1 MSRKNRAKRAEA
13 RTATPE
19 DVSEEQPSALLKWW
33 LPVLTGLAVFLVY
46 LRTLFPTV
54 GGGDSG
60 ELLATACAT
69 GIAHP
74 PGYPLYTVLAKL
86 FTFLPLGAVAW
97 RVNLLSAIC
106 GGAASVMILLAVRRW
121 TRNDWA
127 GLLASGL
134 FAFSPLVWRYAIVA
148 EVFSLNHL
156 LVATLLYTAV
166 RYSERRDPK
175 FAYLSALVF
184 GLGMS
189 NHHTCLFYGIPIML
203 WILVTGRRELWT
215 IRRFLAIASCFL
227 VGLLPY
233 AYLPIADAYK
243 PAVSW
248 GNASTVKGF
257 LTHVMRSE
265 YGTLQLGP
273 TRLDSSGNFLLG
285 LKEYFWN
292 LPHQVFYVGLLLA
305 VLGLYHSLRQKRSAV
320 LAGVTLVAFCFYLVT
335 FHALANLPLTDPL
348 FLDIH
353 SRFWPLAN
361 LMVCV
366 WAGLGFNALASFV
379 PHGRSRT
386 FELAAVALLV
396 VCGAAMVNFAV
407 EDQHDNTVFSDYG
420 RELFRPLPQD
430 SLVWTRGDLVINIL
444 RYLQQCEGQR
454 PDVRLLDRELLRK
467 PWMNRLVNYRFP
479 DVSVPGVFYGPRIGG
494 YDARQF
500 FDANVN
506 RFKIFINLDAD
517 VFESDRSWDKDY
529 AIRPFG
535 SFREVVTKQTPLE
548 PSLYVQESEKTL
560 PVLNLKLLERYP
572 VGSWEN
578 VVLKDYW
585 TIRLSRAN
593 FLISYA
599 LSHGNDR
606 LMLET
611 GAGAL
616 EDLIARQPYPDP
628 FLFKRLGLAYNKL
641 AVYDPAYKEKMKITW
656 QRYLESDPPS
666 DDPDLIEIRKAV
678 S

>member
-1 MSRKNRAKRAEA
+1 MSRKNRAKRADA
-13 RTATPE
+13 ATAAPE
-19 DVSEEQPSALLKWW
+19 EVSGEQPSKPLKWW
-33 LPVLTGLAVFLVY
+33 LPALTGLAVFLIY

-54 GGGDSG
+54 AGGDSG
-60 ELLATACAT
+60 ELVATACAT
-69 GIAHP
+69 GVAHP
-74 PGYPLYTVLAKL
+74 PGYPLYTILAKL
-86 FTFLPLGAVAW
+86 FTFLPFGAVAW

-106 GGAASVMILLAVRRW
+106 GSAASVMILLAVRRW

-127 GLLASGL
+127 GLLAAGL

-166 RYSERRDPK
+166 RYSESRDAK

-189 NHHTCLFYGIPIML
+189 NHHTCLFYGAPIML

-215 IRRFLAIASCFL
+215 IRRLLAIAGCFL
-227 VGLLPY
+227 GGLLPY
-233 AYLPIADAYK
+233 AYLPIADALK
-243 PAVSW
+243 PSVSW
-248 GNASTVKGF
+248 GNASTLQG
-257 LTHVMRSE
+257 LLAHVMRSE

-285 LKEYFWN
+285 LKVYFWN

-305 VLGLYHSLRQKRSAV
+305 VLGLYHSLRQKRSAG
-320 LAGVTLVAFCFYLVT
+320 LAAVTLIAFCFYLVT

-366 WAGLGFNALASFV
+366 WAGLGFNALASLI
-379 PHGRSRT
+379 PEGRFRVL
-386 FELAAVALLV
+386 ELASVALLV
-396 VCGAAMVNFAV
+396 ICGAAVVNFPA
-407 EDQHDNTVFSDYG
+407 EDQHDNTIFSDYG
-420 RELFRPLPQD
+420 RELFRPLPQGA
-430 SLVWTRGDLVINIL
+430 LVWSKGDLVTNVM
-444 RYLQQCEGQR
+444 RYLQQCEEQR
-454 PDVRLLDRELLRK
+454 PDVRLLDRELSRK

-479 DVSVPGVFYGPRIGG
+479 DVSVPGIFYGPRTGG

-506 RFKIFINLDAD
+506 RFKIFITLDAD
-517 VFESDRSWDKDY
+517 IFETDRSWDKDY
-529 AIRPFG
+529 AMRPIG
-535 SFREVVTKQTPLE
+535 AFREVVPKQTAFE
-548 PSLYVQESEKTL
+548 PRNYVQESEKML
-560 PVLNLKLLERYP
+560 PVFNLSLLERYP

-593 FLISYA
+593 FLIGYA
-599 LSHGNDR
+599 ISHGNDR
-606 LMLET
+606 FMLEA
-611 GAGAL
+611 GAVAL
-616 EDLIARQPYPDP
+616 EDLISRQPYPDR
-628 FLFKRLGLAYNKL
+628 FLFKRLGLAYSKL
-641 AVYDPAYKEKMKITW
+641 AVYDPAYKDKMKASW
-656 QRYLESDPPS
+656 QRYLESNPPS
-666 DDPDLIEIRKAV
+666 SDPDLVEIRKAV

>member
-1 MSRKNRAKRAEA
+1 MSRKNRAKRAQA
-13 RTATPE
+13 PNAAPE
-19 DVSEEQPSALLKWW
+19 EVSGAQTSTLLRWW
-33 LPVLTGLAVFLVY
+33 LPALTGLAVFLVY
-46 LRTLFPTV
+46 LRTLLPTV

-60 ELLATACAT
+60 ELVATACAT
-69 GIAHP
+69 GVAHP
-74 PGYPLYTVLAKL
+74 PGYPLYIVLAKL
-86 FTFLPLGAVAW
+86 FTFLPLGSVAW

-106 GGAASVMILLAVRRW
+106 GSGASVMILLAVRRW

-127 GLLASGL
+127 GFLAAGL

-166 RYSERRDPK
+166 RYSESREPRL
-175 FAYLSALVF
+175 AYLSALLF

-189 NHHTCLFYGIPIML
+189 NHHTCLFYGTPIML

-215 IRRFLAIASCFL
+215 IRRLLALAGCFL

-257 LTHVMRSE
+257 LTHLMRSE

-273 TRLDSSGNFLLG
+273 TKLDSSGNFLLG
-285 LKEYFWN
+285 LKEYVWN

-305 VLGLYHSLRQKRSAV
+305 VLGLYQSLRQKRSAV

-335 FHALANLPLTDPL
+335 FHALANLPLGDPL

-366 WAGLGFNALASFV
+366 WAGLGFNALASYF
-379 PHGRSRT
+379 PSGRFRGLA
-386 FELAAVALLV
+386 LAAVALLV
-396 VCGAAMVNFAV
+396 VGGAAVVNFAT
-407 EDQHDNTVFSDYG
+407 EDQHNNTVFSDYG
-420 RELFRPLPQD
+420 RELFKPLPQRT
-430 SLVWTRGDLVINIL
+430 LVWSKGDLVTNVM

-454 PDVRLLDRELLRK
+454 PDVRVLDRELLRK

-479 DVSVPGVFYGPRIGG
+479 DVSVPGAFYGPRTGG
-494 YDARQF
+494 YDAKQF

-506 RFKIFINLDAD
+506 QFKLFINLDAD
-517 VFESDRSWDKDY
+517 IFESDRSWDKNY
-529 AIRPFG
+529 AMRPLG
-535 SFREVVTKQTPLE
+535 SFREFVPKQTAFE
-548 PSLYVQESEKTL
+548 PSVYIEESEKML
-560 PVLNLKLLERYP
+560 PVFNLRLLERYP

-593 FLISYA
+593 FLIGYA
-599 LSHGNDR
+599 LNHGNDR
-606 LMLET
+606 IMLEA
-611 GAGAL
+611 GAVAL

-628 FLFKRLGLAYNKL
+628 FLFKRLGLAYSKL
-641 AVYDPAYKEKMKITW
+641 AVYDPAYKDKMKITW
-656 QRYLESDPPS
+656 QRYLESDPSPN
-666 DDPDLIEIRKAV
+666 DPDLIEIRKAV

>member
-13 RTATPE
+13 ATAAPE
-19 DVSEEQPSALLKWW
+19 EVSGEQPSTLLKWC
-33 LPVLTGLAVFLVY
+33 LPALTGLAVFLVY
-46 LRTLFPTV
+46 WRTLAPTI

-60 ELLATACAT
+60 ELVATACAT
-69 GIAHP
+69 GVAHP
-74 PGYPLYTVLAKL
+74 PGYPIYTVLAKL
-86 FTFLPLGAVAW
+86 LTFLPVGTVAY

-106 GGAASVMILLAVRRW
+106 GSAASVMILLAVRRW

-127 GLLASGL
+127 GLLAAGL
-134 FAFSPLVWRYAIVA
+134 FSFSPLVWRYAIVA

-166 RYSERRDPK
+166 RYSESRDPR

-189 NHHTCLFYGIPIML
+189 NHHTCLFYGTPIML

-215 IRRFLAIASCFL
+215 LRRLLGIAGCFI

-248 GNASTVKGF
+248 GNTSGVKGF
-257 LTHVMRSE
+257 LTHVMRRE

-273 TRLDSSGNFLLG
+273 TKLDSTGNFLLG

-305 VLGLYHSLRQKRSAV
+305 IMGLYHGLRQKRTKV
-320 LAGVTLVAFCFYLVT
+320 LVGVTLVAFCFYLVT
-335 FHALANLPLTDPL
+335 FHALANLPLSDPL

-361 LMVCV
+361 LMICV
-366 WAGLGFNALASFV
+366 WAGLGFKALASFI
-379 PHGRSRT
+379 PKARFRGL
-386 FELAAVALLV
+386 ELAAVAILV
-396 VCGAAMVNFAV
+396 VCGAVVTNFAT
-407 EDQHDNTVFSDYG
+407 EDQHNNTVFSDYG
-420 RELFRPLPQD
+420 RELFRPLPQMA
-430 SLVWTRGDLVINIL
+430 LVWTRGDLVTNVM

-454 PDVRLLDRELLRK
+454 PDVRLLDRELSRK

-479 DVSVPGVFYGPRIGG
+479 DVSIPGTFYGPRIGG

-506 RFKIFINLDAD
+506 QFKIFVSLDAD
-517 VFESDRSWDKDY
+517 IFESDRSWDKDY
-529 AIRPFG
+529 AMRPRG
-535 SFREVVTKQTPLE
+535 SFRELVSKQTAFE
-548 PSLYVQESEKTL
+548 PREYVQESEKML
-560 PVLNLKLLERYP
+560 PVLNLRLLERYP

-593 FLISYA
+593 FLIGYA

-606 LMLET
+606 FMLEA
-611 GAGAL
+611 GAVAL
-616 EDLIARQPYPDP
+616 EDIISRQPYPDP
-628 FLFKRLGLAYNKL
+628 FVFKRLGLAYSKL
-641 AVYDPAYKEKMKITW
+641 ALYDPVYRDKMKITW
-656 QRYLESDPPS
+656 QRYLDSNPPS
-666 DDPDLIEIRKAV
+666 NDPDLIEIRRAV